1 MILFFTSLALAQP
14 IMTPLYEG
22 EVAPFDGR
30 LFNDEAV
37 VSMLAMKDH
46 LEDQCDIQSALN
58 YSLSLSEKQLEI
70 DLLQIEKETLETKHE
85 LLMEIKEQ
93 ELQTLRKHVNPRR
106 TLWAFL
112 GGFAVGTGASL
123 LTYYAVQ
130 KMTETK

>member
-1 MILFFTSLALAQP
+1 MILFFTSLATAQP
-14 IMTPLYEG
+14 IMTPLSEG

-46 LEDQCDIQSALN
+46 QQEQCDIQSALN

-70 DLLQIEKETLETKHE
+70 DYLKIEKEALETKHE

-93 ELQTLRKHVNPRR
+93 EIQTLQKHVNPQR
-106 TLWAFL
+106 TLWAFF
-112 GGFAVGTGASL
+112 GGFVVGTGASL
-123 LTYYAVQ
+123 STYYAVQ
-130 KMTETK
+130 KMTEVK

>member
-58 YSLSLSEKQLEI
+58 YSLSLSEKLVE
-70 DLLQIEKETLETKHE
+70 
-85 LLMEIKEQ
+85 
-93 ELQTLRKHVNPRR
+93 
-106 TLWAFL
+106 
-112 GGFAVGTGASL
+112 
-123 LTYYAVQ
+123 
-130 KMTETK
+130 

>member
-1 MILFFTSLALAQP
+1 MIFLLTSIALSQP
-14 IMTPLYEG
+14 IMAPLSEG
-22 EVAPFDGR
+22 EAAPFDGR

-37 VSMLAMKDH
+37 VSMLSMKDH
-46 LEDQCDIQSALN
+46 LEEQCDIQSALN

-93 ELQTLRKHVNPRR
+93 EIQTLRKHVNPRG

-123 LTYYAVQ
+123 STYYAVQ
-130 KMTETK
+130 KMTEAK

>member
-1 MILFFTSLALAQP
+1 MILFLTSVALSQP
-14 IMTPLYEG
+14 LMTPLSEG

-37 VSMLAMKDH
+37 VSMLSMKDY
-46 LEDQCDIQSALN
+46 LEEQCDIQSALD

-70 DLLQIEKETLETKHE
+70 DLLKIEKETLDTKHE

-93 ELQTLRKHVNPRR
+93 EIQTLRKHVDPRR

-112 GGFAVGTGASL
+112 GGFVVGTGASL
-123 LTYYAVQ
+123 STYYAVQ
-130 KMTETK
+130 KMTEAK